1 MEKPEEKA
9 YLRINFGYLLR
20 FLADAPKNNEVK
32 IKFVLYDSKCYVK
45 GWLVVK
51 DFEQQFAF
59 DGLGP
64 KKCHDEQEMIEIL
77 CKKKFLETI
86 GGVRN

>member
-1 MEKPEEKA
+1 
-9 YLRINFGYLLR
+9 
-20 FLADAPKNNEVK
+20 
-32 IKFVLYDSKCYVK
+32 VK